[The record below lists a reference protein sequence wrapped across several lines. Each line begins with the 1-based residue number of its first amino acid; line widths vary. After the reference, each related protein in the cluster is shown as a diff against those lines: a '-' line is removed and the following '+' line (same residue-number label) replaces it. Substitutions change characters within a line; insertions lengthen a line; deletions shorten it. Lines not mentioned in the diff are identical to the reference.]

1 MHQYVNC
8 GMKDSLA
15 AQLQHNTQT
24 LVTILSGFSSGELN
38 RRPQHGGW
46 TPAEIAEHLV
56 MLDKRI
62 LRILDGNTA
71 PAGRD
76 PLEKVPVFSERLAN
90 RNTKIDA
97 PPFLI
102 PSGNPKDTAT
112 VTGELLAER
121 QKLMEAIGQKDPLLL
136 YPDAPHRFFG
146 TLTGAEWIR
155 FLILHSERH
164 ISQLQELAG

>member
-1 MHQYVNC
+1 
-8 GMKDSLA
+8 MKDSLS
-15 AQLQHNTQT
+15 AQLQHNTRE
-24 LVTILSGFSSGELN
+24 LVTILSGFSTDELN
-38 RRPQHGGW
+38 RRPSHGGW

-62 LRILDGNTA
+62 LRILDGNTT

-76 PLEKVPVFSERLAN
+76 SLEKVPVFAERLAN
-90 RNTKIDA
+90 RSTKIDA

-102 PSGNPKDTAT
+102 PAGNPKDTAT
-112 VTGELLAER
+112 VTSELLAER
-121 QKLMEAIGQKDPLLL
+121 QKLTETITQKDLLLL